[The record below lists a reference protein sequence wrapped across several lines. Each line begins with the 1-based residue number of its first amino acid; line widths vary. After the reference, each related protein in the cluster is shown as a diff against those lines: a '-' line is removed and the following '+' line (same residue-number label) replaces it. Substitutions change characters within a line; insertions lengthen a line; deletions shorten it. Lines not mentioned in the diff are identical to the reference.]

1 MRIEDMKRRR
11 RELGYTARQ
20 IADLS
25 GVPLGTVQK
34 IFAGI
39 TKTPRYDTLLALEH
53 ALQQEELQR
62 LYIKQENL
70 PDDFFDKYS
79 VEYT

>member
-1 MRIEDMKRRR
+1 MTLKELIEKKKA
-11 RELGYTARQ
+11 LGMTNEM
-20 IADLS
+20 IAERS
-25 GVPLGTVQK
+25 EVPLSTVQK

-53 ALQQEELQR
+53 ALKQEELQR

>member
-1 MRIEDMKRRR
+1 MTLKELIEKKKA
-11 RELGYTARQ
+11 LGMTNEM
-20 IADLS
+20 IAERS
-25 GVPLGTVQK
+25 EVPLSTVQK

-39 TKTPRYDTLLALEH
+39 TKTPRYDTLLVLEH

-62 LYIKQENL
+62 LYIKQDNL

>member
-1 MRIEDMKRRR
+1 MTLKELIEKKKA
-11 RELGYTARQ
+11 LGMTNEM
-20 IADLS
+20 IAERS
-25 GVPLGTVQK
+25 EVPLSTVQK

>member
-1 MRIEDMKRRR
+1 MTLKELIEKKKA
-11 RELGYTARQ
+11 LGMTNEM
-20 IADLS
+20 IAERS
-25 GVPLGTVQK
+25 EVPLGTVQK